1 MSESFDRPECYKLQ
15 GILQVGEECCIG
27 CGVDPSPSLNPF
39 TTAAR
44 IELEQA
50 RMAGW
55 EGGVPLVELLK
66 RVNRA
71 AEKLIPL
78 MGDRAPGMGR
88 VKGVFTERS
97 FRHYQTLGCITA
109 PEKRGRISTYGYRH
123 FAQALLVRML
133 LWDRVPAERI
143 AGITSCRGSDELDDA
158 ILSGGGVMAW
168 PGGGGG
174 NHPFRQ
180 PVSSLPT
187 SSEKWRRFTAAPGV
201 ELHVNEE
208 LPPLR
213 PAELRELM
221 GRLEQALAR
230 RLR

>member
-1 MSESFDRPECYKLQ
+1 MSESFDRPECQKLQ
-15 GILQVGEECCIG
+15 GILQVGGECCIG
-27 CGVDPSPSLNPF
+27 CGVDPSPLLNPF
-39 TTAAR
+39 TAVAR
-44 IELEQA
+44 NELEQA

-55 EGGVPLVELLK
+55 EGGVPLTELLK

-78 MGDRAPGMGR
+78 MGDRAPGVGR

-123 FAQALLVRML
+123 FSQALLVRML

-174 NHPFRQ
+174 NHSHRQ
-180 PVSSLPT
+180 SVSCLPT

-201 ELHVNEE
+201 ELHLNEE